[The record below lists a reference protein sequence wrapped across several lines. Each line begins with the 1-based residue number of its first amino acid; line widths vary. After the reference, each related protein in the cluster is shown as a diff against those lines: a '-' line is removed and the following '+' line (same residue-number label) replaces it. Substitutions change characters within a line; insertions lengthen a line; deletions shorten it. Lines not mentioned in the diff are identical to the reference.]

1 MIKFDSRL
9 NNNNDVLTMI
19 ILLDDYENK
28 KKSKIIYTIII
39 YTIVKLKQIG
49 QRELFHLEHI
59 LINDTKDIFMNY

>member
-1 MIKFDSRL
+1 
-9 NNNNDVLTMI
+9 MI